1 MSKRDPKV
9 PCKECAFSRAVEPGC
24 LGGSEPE
31 VYIGQSFAPF
41 AIPCHC
47 HCDFSDPDWK
57 SKAGPGETP
66 QCAGVAIF
74 RANIG
79 AKGVL
84 PKALTYLDVNNDL
97 VFSDPVQ
104 FLAHHKG
111 ISLKEA
117 VDILLTPGTRIS
129 DLVREQISRHDNIN
143 FGSKADE

>member
-9 PCKECAFSRAVEPGC
+9 PCKECAFSRDVEPGA

-31 VYIGQSFAPF
+31 VYIGQAFAPF

-47 HCDFSDPDWK
+47 HCNFSDPEWK
-57 SKAGPGETP
+57 QKAGPGETP

-84 PKALTYLDVNNDL
+84 PAVLTPLEVNNDL

-104 FLAHHKG
+104 FLAHHKQ
-111 ISLKEA
+111 ISIDEA
-117 VDILLTPGTRIS
+117 VAYLKSPGHKIS
-129 DLVREQISRHDNIN
+129 DMVREQLSRQDNIDL
-143 FGSKADE
+143 GKK